1 MKRRSASP
9 ACLLALLAP
18 ACIPSNVV
26 APQDRM
32 VAVDQDK
39 VHWMPATASAFDGLY
54 ASISLTGDVAAGL
67 WKVYYH
73 FTPDGRF
80 TGAALL
86 QGESGAPAFQV
97 LDGTWTLAGDVL
109 RLGEGA
115 EPATAE
121 MAPDL
126 LRLRGAAGTVVL
138 RREPTQ

>member
-1 MKRRSASP
+1 M
-9 ACLLALLAP
+9 LAP

-26 APQDRM
+26 APQDRS
-32 VAVDQDK
+32 VAVDPER
-39 VHWMPATASAFDGLY
+39 VPWVPATPSAFDGLY
-54 ASISLTGDVAAGL
+54 ASVSLTGDVAAGL

-73 FTPDGRF
+73 FSPDGNF

-86 QGESGAPAFQV
+86 QRMGAPTFEV
-97 LDGTWTLAGDVL
+97 LAGTWTLADGEL
-109 RLGEGA
+109 RLGADA